1 MSSHLHLLAVGSMLG
16 RPSPG
21 CVRRQRTEVAGVSLA
36 VLDAEV
42 EAAGGRIMHTTIKSN
57 SLRGG
62 RLGQTVVQASWYEL
76 PAAAVEAP

>member
-1 MSSHLHLLAVGSMLG
+1 
-16 RPSPG
+16 
-21 CVRRQRTEVAGVSLA
+21 
-36 VLDAEV
+36 
-42 EAAGGRIMHTTIKSN
+42 MHTTIKSN